1 MSHFLDLP
9 GTDVSTDTY
18 TFVALDVTLTQNGL
32 SHISEVIAAIIQYI
46 KLLQN
51 LNESE
56 MKQHWNDFVK
66 VATINFDYYTKI
78 SPDKYVR

>member
-1 MSHFLDLP
+1 MSPFLVLP

-32 SHISEVIAAIIQYI
+32 SHISEVIAAIMQYI
-46 KLLQN
+46 KLLQS

-56 MKQHWNDFVK
+56 MKQYWNDFVSIT
-66 VATINFDYYTKI
+66 TINFDYFTKI